1 MKIPWIGSKKK
12 MLPLLLKNMPVRY
25 HNYFEP
31 FLGGGTLFQS
41 KSALFYVL
49 LKYAF
54 WGIFRYLSDGTIHLS
69 FGFRKRF
76 SNPIIDL
83 AEIQKIKNNVQNLK
97 LLNGDFESVINQ
109 TQSNDFIFVDP
120 PYWRENIKD
129 KNFYQKP
136 FSSEDHKR
144 LYQCLV
150 RAHDRKVKWLYT
162 NYNSSKI
169 TALFK
174 NFNIQSFRTTTDR
187 NLTSAKVTQE
197 VIIKNY

>member
-1 MKIPWIGSKKK
+1 MS
-12 MLPLLLKNMPVRY
+12 
-25 HNYFEP
+25 
-31 FLGGGTLFQS
+31 GGVF

-54 WGIFRYLSDGTIHLS
+54 RGIFRYLSDDTIHLS

-76 SNPIIDL
+76 SNPIIDI
-83 AEIQKIKNNVQNLK
+83 AEIQKIKNNVQNLN

-109 TQSNDFIFVDP
+109 TQNNDFIFVDP
-120 PYWRENIKD
+120 PYWREGIKD
-129 KNFYQKP
+129 KDFYQKP
-136 FSSEDHKR
+136 FTFEGHKR

-150 RAHDRKVKWLYT
+150 RAHVRKVKWLYT

-169 TALFK
+169 TTLFK
-174 NFNIQSFRTTTDR
+174 NFNIQAFRTTTDR

>member
-97 LLNGDFESVINQ
+97 LLNGDFE
-109 TQSNDFIFVDP
+109 
-120 PYWRENIKD
+120 
-129 KNFYQKP
+129 
-136 FSSEDHKR
+136 
-144 LYQCLV
+144 
-150 RAHDRKVKWLYT
+150 
-162 NYNSSKI
+162 
-169 TALFK
+169 
-174 NFNIQSFRTTTDR
+174 
-187 NLTSAKVTQE
+187 
-197 VIIKNY
+197 